1 MAPND
6 ISTSLRVLLVEDDEH
21 DRIAFRRALQK
32 SQLAY
37 EITECIRAEEAL
49 EKLRTKTPSFDLA
62 VIDHQL
68 PGMPGFELCKTLL
81 AERVP
86 LPLVILT
93 GKGSER
99 LAVDALKAGV
109 DDYIV
114 KDPSE
119 HYLDLLPVV
128 LVQAV
133 RRHGDRMA
141 RKQAEERLL
150 TYHNRLRSLASA
162 LSLAEEQERRKIADE
177 VHEQIGQNLAFAKIK
192 LGKIREL
199 AISGNLGDAVDEV
212 IKVIDETIEET
223 RALVF
228 QVSSPI
234 LYELGFVMAVESLTR
249 QSQKRHGISMAFE
262 DDGQPKPLSDDVR
275 VLLFQAVR
283 ELLAN
288 VVRHAQAKTAKVS
301 IAKRGDEIIVDV
313 KDDGVGFE
321 PAQIGPAMDQEMRFG
336 LFSIRERLESL
347 GGSIQIVS
355 KRGHGTL
362 VTLSAPL
369 SKEEENDK

>member
-32 SQLAY
+32 SQLSY

-49 EKLRTKTPSFDLA
+49 ERLRTKAPSFDLA

-86 LPLVILT
+86 VPLVILT

-128 LVQAV
+128 LVQTV

-141 RKQAEERLL
+141 RKRAEERLL

-249 QSQKRHGISMAFE
+249 QSQKQHGISMAFE

-301 IAKRGDEIIVDV
+301 IAKGGDEIIVDV
-313 KDDGVGFE
+313 KDDGIGFE

-347 GGSIQIVS
+347 GGSIQIES

>member
-32 SQLAY
+32 SQLSY

-49 EKLRTKTPSFDLA
+49 ERLRTKAPSFDLA

-86 LPLVILT
+86 VPLVILT

-141 RKQAEERLL
+141 RKRAEERLL

-249 QSQKRHGISMAFE
+249 QSQKQHGISMAFE

-301 IAKRGDEIIVDV
+301 IAKGGDEIIVDV
-313 KDDGVGFE
+313 KDDGIGFE

-347 GGSIQIVS
+347 GGSIQIES

>member
-1 MAPND
+1 MDLTN
-6 ISTSLRVLLVEDDEH
+6 ISTRLRVLLVEDDEH
-21 DRIAFRRALQK
+21 DRIAFRRAFRK
-32 SQLAY
+32 SQVDC

-49 EKLRTKTPSFDLA
+49 ERLRAGTSSFDLV
-62 VIDHQL
+62 VIDQKL

-81 AERVP
+81 VEKIP

-93 GKGSER
+93 GKGSEQ

-109 DDYIV
+109 DDYVV

-119 HYLDLLPVV
+119 SYLDLLPVV
-128 LVQAV
+128 LLQAV
-133 RRHGDRMA
+133 RRNADRTA

-162 LSLAEEQERRKIADE
+162 LSLAEEQERRRIATE
-177 VHEQIGQNLAFAKIK
+177 VHENIGQNLAFAKIK
-192 LGKIREL
+192 LGKVWEL
-199 AISGNLGDAVDEV
+199 ASSDGLRDAVDEV
-212 IKVIDETIEET
+212 IKVIDETIEDT
-223 RALVF
+223 RSLVY

-234 LYELGFVMAVESLTR
+234 LYQLGFVAAVESLTQ
-249 QSQKRHGISMAFE
+249 QSQKQHGIAIEFE

-288 VVRHAQAKTAKVS
+288 VVRHAQAKTAEVS
-301 IAKRGDEIIVDV
+301 VAKEGDQILVDV
-313 KDDGVGFE
+313 KDDGIGFE
-321 PAQIGPAMDQEMRFG
+321 PAEIGLAMDQDKKFG

-347 GGSIQIVS
+347 GGAMKVAS
-355 KRGHGTL
+355 RRDHGTR

-369 SKEEENDK
+369 SRDGDNDK